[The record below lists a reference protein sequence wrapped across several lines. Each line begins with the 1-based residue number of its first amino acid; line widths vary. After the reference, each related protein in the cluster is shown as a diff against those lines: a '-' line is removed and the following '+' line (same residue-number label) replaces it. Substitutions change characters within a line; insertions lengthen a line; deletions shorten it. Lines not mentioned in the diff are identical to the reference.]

1 MQQDRIESGEP
12 RWQTIGMVDR
22 LLVLVLVL
30 VAPTVREH
38 DDGAEVQ
45 RIISARKDV
54 PKEGNRYEQDR
65 QVRGRPGRTC
75 HR

>member
-1 MQQDRIESGEP
+1 MERGEP

-22 LLVLVLVL
+22 LLVSL
-30 VAPTVREH
+30 VAPTVREDH
-38 DDGAEVQ
+38 DGAAVQ

-54 PKEGNRYEQDR
+54 PKEGKRYEQDR

>member
-1 MQQDRIESGEP
+1 
-12 RWQTIGMVDR
+12 MVDC
-22 LLVLVLVL
+22 LLVSL
-30 VAPTVREH
+30 VAPTVRED

-54 PKEGNRYEQDR
+54 PKEGKRYEQDR